1 MFHAYFMPTGDL
13 QPSVDILALEHSL
26 YDLDTD
32 AISSVVLIIALTI
45 LSQN

>member
-1 MFHAYFMPTGDL
+1 MMFHAYFMPTGDL
-13 QPSVDILALEHSL
+13 QPSVDILALEHSH
-26 YDLDTD
+26 LDTD